1 MKLIDILN
9 LIAKGEL
16 EEGTKVNFQG
26 KIYTF
31 GKSDY
36 SDEHMDLFWT
46 DSDGVEQALFE
57 NYHLSTAL
65 EREVEII
72 GKDTNVP
79 TKIEEAHYT
88 VEMLDK
94 PSYNESWLMN
104 CVRANRDKL
113 NEVIRELNRRGE

>member
-16 EEGTKVNFQG
+16 EEGTKISFQG

-46 DSDGVEQALFE
+46 DSDGEEQTLFE
-57 NYHLSTAL
+57 NYYLSTVL
-65 EREVEII
+65 ECEVEII
-72 GKDTNVP
+72 GKDTNVA
-79 TKIEEAHYT
+79 TKIEELTCSLGFSTPREKTIVY
-88 VEMLDK
+88 
-94 PSYNESWLMN
+94 
-104 CVRANRDKL
+104 KL
-113 NEVIRELNRRGE
+113 NEVIRELNRRSE